1 MRVRIFATL
10 RPIVGSAIV
19 PTTIQDGQTVGDLV
33 DEMVTRWPDLRPEML
48 DENGDLL
55 GRVHIFINGRSMRYL
70 QYLDTVIGEEDDIA
84 IFPPVGGG

>member
-10 RPIVGSAIV
+10 RPIVGSAEV
-19 PTTIQDGQTVGDLV
+19 PVETQAGQTVGDLL

-48 DENGDLL
+48 DGNGDLL
-55 GRVHIFINGRSMRYL
+55 KRIHIFVNGRSLRYL
-70 QYLDTVIGEEDDIA
+70 EGLDTVIGESDDIR